1 MQSDKLQGEIASLN
15 GKVQDL
21 MTENLTFQER
31 LKVINF
37 LILPRLQFIL
47 FWFSELSPV
56 DSSHSAYLGYLVV
69 LRQPLWLH
77 SLVPRGKQPFKMR

>member
-47 FWFSELSPV
+47 FFDFLNCHPLIPV
-56 DSSHSAYLGYLVV
+56 IQRTSGIS
-69 LRQPLWLH
+69 
-77 SLVPRGKQPFKMR
+77 

>member
-47 FWFSELSPV
+47 F
-56 DSSHSAYLGYLVV
+56 
-69 LRQPLWLH
+69 
-77 SLVPRGKQPFKMR
+77 